1 MGILNLND
9 VPPPLNVNDADNET
23 SAVGKEPTAKV
34 PTAPIATTGAP
45 ANPGTSTSSMFDT
58 SALTDESTTEPAT
71 PTAEPATPI
80 EVDEAKTLELKPK
93 IVDQLVTVFDPEI
106 PVNIYE
112 LGLIYDIEVD
122 ASGLAVIQMTLT
134 APGCPAAITLP
145 AEVQGK
151 VKSIDGVSDA
161 RVDLVWEPPW
171 DKDRMTDAAKL
182 QLGMFD

>member
-1 MGILNLND
+1 MSIFNLDD
-9 VPPPLNVNDADNET
+9 VSPSQTKTDSENESPGGPNANT
-23 SAVGKEPTAKV
+23 PV
-34 PTAPIATTGAP
+34 APIPRTEP
-45 ANPGTSTSSMFDT
+45 SIDT
-58 SALTDESTTEPAT
+58 SALTAPSPATEPVPELT
-71 PTAEPATPI
+71 CDP
-80 EVDEAKTLELKPK
+80 VKTLELKPK

-112 LGLIYDIEVD
+112 LGLIYDIIVD
-122 ASGLAVIQMTLT
+122 PEGLAVIKMTLT

-151 VKSIDGVSDA
+151 VKSVEGVTDA

-182 QLGMFD
+182 QLGIFD

>member
-9 VPPPLNVNDADNET
+9 VPPPLNVSDTEN
-23 SAVGKEPTAKV
+23 AVPDTGKV
-34 PTAPIATTGAP
+34 PAPSVDS
-45 ANPGTSTSSMFDT
+45 GTSPSSMFDT
-58 SALTDESTTEPAT
+58 SALTDETKTSPVT
-71 PTAEPATPI
+71 PPAEPPTPI

-161 RVDLVWEPPW
+161 CVDLVWEPPW

>member
-9 VPPPLNVNDADNET
+9 VPPPLNGSDTDNTVPDTE
-23 SAVGKEPTAKV
+23 KEPAASVNSGT
-34 PTAPIATTGAP
+34 P
-45 ANPGTSTSSMFDT
+45 ASPMFDT
-58 SALTDESTTEPAT
+58 SALTDEAKTSPVT
-71 PTAEPATPI
+71 PPAEPATPI

-112 LGLIYDIEVD
+112 LGLIYEIEVD